1 MLLSSAGVYFANYCC
16 LPVASVLGLAKSCL
30 IVGHQ
35 WLGNSEEEPGA
46 VEDEP
51 KATAPVALLA
61 SMEHLPEDQLN
72 LLRQISTVFAEVRR
86 ETPEGEDM
94 TFYYGGVN
102 DGLPSDPS
110 KHTTAAYFASSIPL
124 PELGA
129 LPRAEIVEELQ
140 SDRAKDV
147 KQRRDME
154 SAHSS
159 VVSRFAVGDG
169 MFSMARSLE
178 TKVFMQLLQCQ
189 AVLKS
194 RTPLRDFL

>member
-1 MLLSSAGVYFANYCC
+1 LVISG
-16 LPVASVLGLAKSCL
+16 
-30 IVGHQ
+30 
-35 WLGNSEEEPGA
+35 LGNSEEEPGA

-51 KATAPVALLA
+51 KATAPVVLA

-72 LLRQISTVFAEVRR
+72 LLRQISAAFAEVRR
-86 ETPEGEDM
+86 ETPEGEDVA
-94 TFYYGGVN
+94 FSYGCVN

-129 LPRAEIVEELQ
+129 LPRTEIVEELQ

-169 MFSMARSLE
+169 MFSMSRSLE